1 MRRTRRAF
9 RSRRSAAEEE
19 EEGGVAA
26 MTGVCLTSTADDRP
40 ETEAASGRRSSTSG
54 QLYHAFVHRSL
65 LTSVGCP
72 SSSKQR
78 PSAACRR
85 CGVCSSCAG
94 RLCSRQVEQLIFIP
108 KEDSD
113 DCAIKT
119 NETAKSLLLATVSQS
134 RDDSY
139 C

>member
-1 MRRTRRAF
+1 MRRSRTAF
-9 RSRRSAAEEE
+9 RSRRGAAEE

-26 MTGVCLTSTADDRP
+26 MAGVCLTSTADDRP
-40 ETEAASGRRSSTSG
+40 ETEASGRRSSTSG
-54 QLYHAFVHRSL
+54 QLYHAFVHRGL

-72 SSSKQR
+72 SKQR
-78 PSAACRR
+78 PAAACRR
-85 CGVCSSCAG
+85 CGVCSTCAG